1 MAKDI
6 HADFTCRAAV
16 HAQDNPW
23 VPSPMPGVERQ
34 MLDRLGGEVARAT
47 TIVRYAPGSQFSPHT
62 HDGGEEFIVL
72 EGVFQDEHGDYPEG
86 TYIRNPPTT
95 HHTPRTLVG
104 ATILVKLWQFDPD
117 DRANVHINTHAAG
130 AVATPDRSSIRQIPL
145 FQDSRETVRIEL
157 WEPHVKIEIR
167 DHKGIEVFV
176 LEGSF
181 IEGGEPFVKHD
192 WLRLPPGDVLHAVA
206 GKDGAR
212 LWVKSG
218 HLAAPQ
224 HAPGE
229 AR

>member
-1 MAKDI
+1 MNI
-6 HADFTCRAAV
+6 HANFALRAAV

-23 VPSPMPGVERQ
+23 VRSPMPGVERQ

-47 TIVRYAPGSQFSPHT
+47 TIVRYAPGSHFSAHT
-62 HDGGEEFIVL
+62 HDGGEEFLVL
-72 EGVFQDEHGDYPEG
+72 DGVFQDEHGDYPEG

-95 HHTPRTLVG
+95 HHTPRTALG
-104 ATILVKLWQFDPD
+104 ATILVKLWQFDPE
-117 DRANVHINTHAAG
+117 DRASVRIDMRAAG
-130 AVATPDRSSIRQIPL
+130 TLALANRPNIRAIPL
-145 FQDSRETVRIEL
+145 FEDPRETVRIEL
-157 WEPHVKIEIR
+157 WEPHAMIQIR
-167 DHKGIEVFV
+167 DHRGIEIFV

-181 IEGGEPFVKHD
+181 IEGGEPFTKHD

-218 HLAAPQ
+218 HLIEQQ
-224 HAPGE
+224 HAPGA